1 MAVPKRR
8 RSKARKRTHK
18 SLWKIS
24 IPSTVKCTNCGN
36 LRMLHNACTECGFYK
51 GKQVLT
57 VKEKKSDTSSEKK

>member
-18 SLWKIS
+18 SLWKINV
-24 IPSTVKCTNCGN
+24 PTLVKCTNCDEYV
-36 LRMLHNACTECGFYK
+36 RPHHACTACGFYK

-57 VKEKKSDTSSEKK
+57 IKVKEKPEKES

>member
-24 IPSTVKCTNCGN
+24 IPTTTKCSNCGA
-36 LRMLHNACTECGFYK
+36 LRLTHNACTECGFYK
-51 GKQVLT
+51 GKQVIQ
-57 VKEKKSDTSSEKK
+57 VKVKKTSEEDK

>member
-24 IPSTVKCTNCGN
+24 VPNTVACTNCGN
-36 LRMLHNACTECGFYK
+36 LRITHNACTVCGYYK
-51 GKQVLT
+51 GKQVLQI
-57 VKEKKSDTSSEKK
+57 KEKNSNSDNK